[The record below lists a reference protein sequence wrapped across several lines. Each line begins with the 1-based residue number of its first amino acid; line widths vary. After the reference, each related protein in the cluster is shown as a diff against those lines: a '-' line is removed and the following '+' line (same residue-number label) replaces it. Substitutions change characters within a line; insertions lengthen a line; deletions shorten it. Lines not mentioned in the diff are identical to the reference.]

1 MRPPQIR
8 ERGWSEEVWR
18 SHARLRN
25 YRSTP
30 VAATVPPAAPPPA
43 WRGRTLGSRSLMLRA
58 LPGPGESGGAG
69 GGAVDLV
76 LSPDDVVVS
85 LALSMPLLLV
95 TPPASD

>member
-30 VAATVPPAAPPPA
+30 VAATVPPAAPPPTA
-43 WRGRTLGSRSLMLRA
+43 SIIMQ
-58 LPGPGESGGAG
+58 
-69 GGAVDLV
+69 
-76 LSPDDVVVS
+76 
-85 LALSMPLLLV
+85 LALGKKIWPVFWS
-95 TPPASD
+95 